1 MPELWTHTSLLHV
14 LIGQYYDAI
23 GQTFIV
29 SWDGN
34 TSASKLRIPTIL
46 LIF

>member
-14 LIGQYYDAI
+14 SIGKYDAM
-23 GQTFIV
+23 GQIFIV

-34 TSASKLRIPTIL
+34 TSMSKLRIPTIL